1 MQVVV
6 FEDAKFDNLYPLTYM
21 RPTFMLKCGHTMLY
35 EKIARR
41 FQGAKITYIVRE
53 WIAAFMKEKMGAD
66 VINNA
71 NQIKSDDTL
80 FINGTVLLTSETK
93 LELNGGEE
101 IATAANGD
109 VIYARASKVT
119 LAKAYDADISKMM
132 NNLKAVLKKVPSAAY
147 IVEWPWNLVQKNPV
161 AIEDDFKV
169 IGKGGIIEGKVHPMA
184 AILGDKKNVY
194 IARGADV
201 HPFVCL
207 DVTAGPIIIDED
219 VTVFPFTRIEGPN
232 AVGKKTQLF
241 GTNLRTGS
249 AIGPVCRVGGEV
261 EDAIIHG
268 HSNKYHDGFLGHAYL
283 CEWVNL
289 GALCTNS
296 DLKNDYGPV
305 SLYVKGELM
314 DTGDGKVGSFIGD
327 HTKTSIGTLLNTGTM
342 VGMMSN
348 VVGNGGVAPKYI
360 PSFTWMMNDRFFKA
374 QKSMETAKYAMGRRK
389 CTMGVEEEKLILAL
403 KEMTKE
409 DVKYWVRKTT
419 AV

>member
-1 MQVVV
+1 MQIVI
-6 FEDAKFDNLYPLTYM
+6 FEDKKFDNLYPLTYM

-35 EKIARR
+35 EKIVRKYK
-41 FQGAKITYIVRE
+41 GAKVTYIVRE
-53 WIAAFMKEKMGAD
+53 WIAAYMKEKMGAD
-66 VINNA
+66 VINNTA
-71 NQIKSDDTL
+71 QIKSDDTL
-80 FINGTVLLTSETK
+80 FINGAVLLMSDTK
-93 LELNGGEE
+93 IELKGGEE

-109 VIYARASKVT
+109 VLYARATKAT
-119 LAKAYDADISKMM
+119 LAKAYDSDIAKMM
-132 NNLKAVLKKVPSAAY
+132 DNLKAALKKVPSETY
-147 IVEWPWNLVQKNPV
+147 LVEWPWNLVQKNPS

-169 IGKGGIIEGKVHPMA
+169 INKGGLIEGKFHAQA
-184 AILGDKKNVY
+184 AILGDRKNVY
-194 IARGADV
+194 IAKGADI

-261 EDAIIHG
+261 EDSIIHG

-289 GALCTNS
+289 GAMTTNS
-296 DLKNDYGPV
+296 DLKNDYGSV
-305 SLYVKGELM
+305 SLYVKGELK
-314 DTGDGKVGSFIGD
+314 DSGDGKVGSFIGD

-360 PSFTWMMNDRFFKA
+360 PSFSWMMNDKFFKA

-389 CTMGVEEEKLILAL
+389 CTMGAEEEKLILAL
-403 KEMTKE
+403 KEMMKE
-409 DVKYWVRKTT
+409 DVKYWVKKTT
-419 AV
+419 VV

>member
-1 MQVVV
+1 MQIII
-6 FEDAKFDNLYPLTYM
+6 FEDKKFDNLYPLTYM

-35 EKIARR
+35 EKIVRK
-41 FQGAKITYIVRE
+41 FKGAKITYIVRE
-53 WIAAFMKEKMGAD
+53 WIAAFMKEKLGAD

-71 NQIKSDDTL
+71 HQIKSEDAL
-80 FINGTVLLTSETK
+80 FINGTMLFLADTK
-93 LELNGGEE
+93 IELKGNEE
-101 IATAANGD
+101 IAVAANGD
-109 VIYARASKVT
+109 VIYARASKTT
-119 LAKAYDADISKMM
+119 LATAYDADIAKMLE
-132 NNLKAVLKKVPSAAY
+132 NLKAVLKKVPCDAY
-147 IVEWPWNLVQKNPV
+147 LVEWPWNLVQKNPM

-169 IGKGGIIEGKVHPMA
+169 INKGGLIEGRFHPMA
-184 AILGDKKNVY
+184 SIVGDRKNVY
-194 IARGADV
+194 IAKGADI
-201 HPFVCL
+201 HPFVCI
-207 DVTAGPIIIDED
+207 DVTAGPVIIDED
-219 VTVFPFTRIEGPN
+219 VTVFPYTRIEGPN

-261 EDAIIHG
+261 EDSIIHG
-268 HSNKYHDGFLGHAYL
+268 YSNKYHDGFLGHAYL

-289 GALCTNS
+289 GAMTTNS
-296 DLKNDYGPV
+296 DLKNDYGSV

-314 DTGDGKVGSFIGD
+314 DTCDGKVGSFIGD